1 MYANRTNARTAYV
14 GASIQTASPAR
25 LLVMLCERLVL
36 DVERGLTAQEAG
48 DHQEAHR
55 QLVHAQDIVAE
66 LSSSLRP
73 EQFDGGQQLAALY
86 NYLLGRLVHANVRRD
101 TAATTESLTLA
112 TQICDTWRTA
122 ALQAAAV

>member
-1 MYANRTNARTAYV
+1 MYANRTNARSAYV
-14 GASIQTASPAR
+14 GASVQTASPAR

-36 DVERGLTAQEAG
+36 DVERGLAAQQAG

-66 LSSSLRP
+66 LGSSLRP
-73 EQFDGGQQLAALY
+73 DEFEGGAQLAAIY
-86 NYLLGRLVHANVRRD
+86 NYLLSRLVQANVRRD
-101 TAATTESLTLA
+101 AAATAESLTLA